1 MTENEKKRAV
11 IRVQE
16 AGIQVRK
23 ALRRLRHPRLRP
35 EDDGKGQNQWFLE
48 KNLWALVASYPRA

>member
-11 IRVQE
+11 IW
-16 AGIQVRK
+16 GTGGWDQVRK